1 VARFGSAVGWDGG
14 SAQPSHAQASPAV
27 VVALAGLIGGMPIP
41 LPWDVVL
48 VVLFAALLHAGWNA
62 LVKSSPDKALDTAAL
77 HVMGALIVVPI
88 LAVTGLPPAAAWPFL
103 VGSMLIHV
111 GYYVSLT
118 GAYEHGDLGLTYPL
132 MRGLGPMLVAL
143 SSGLLIGE
151 QLSPAAWAGAGG
163 ICAGVL
169 LLGLSRQA
177 LARPK
182 ALAFALANATAIA
195 MYTVVDGLGVRVAT
209 QAGGN
214 ALQYVATLFL
224 LNGWPFTALVV
235 HRRGSGVAWS
245 YLRRRAPMAALGATA
260 SLAAYGIS
268 LWAMTRAPVAVVAA
282 LRETSVLFAALLGT
296 WLLKEVFTLRRALG
310 TAVIVTGVVAL
321 RVG

>member
-1 VARFGSAVGWDGG
+1 
-14 SAQPSHAQASPAV
+14 
-27 VVALAGLIGGMPIP
+27 MP
-41 LPWDVVL
+41 WEVVL
-48 VVLFAALLHAGWNA
+48 TVLFAALLHAGWNA
-62 LVKSSPDKALDTAAL
+62 MVKSSPDKALDTAAL

-103 VGSMLIHV
+103 VASMLIHV
-111 GYYVSLT
+111 GYYISLT

-151 QLSPAAWAGAGG
+151 QLSTAAWLGAGG

-182 ALAFALANATAIA
+182 ALAFAVANATAIA

-209 QAGGN
+209 RDGGN

-235 HRRGSGVAWS
+235 HRRGAGVAWD
-245 YLRRRAPMAALGATA
+245 YLRRRAPVAAFSATA
-260 SLAAYGIS
+260 SLAAYGIA

-310 TAVIVTGVVAL
+310 TVVILAGVVAL

>member
-1 VARFGSAVGWDGG
+1 
-14 SAQPSHAQASPAV
+14 
-27 VVALAGLIGGMPIP
+27 MPTPP

-103 VGSMLIHV
+103 VASMLIHV

-151 QLSPAAWAGAGG
+151 RLSAAAWMGAGG

-182 ALAFALANATAIA
+182 ALAFAGANATAIA
-195 MYTVVDGLGVRVAT
+195 MYTVVDGLGVRAAT
-209 QAGGN
+209 QAGGH

-235 HRRGSGVAWS
+235 RRRGAGVAMA
-245 YLRRRAPMAALGATA
+245 YLRRRAVVAALGATA
-260 SLAAYGIS
+260 SLAAYGIA

-282 LRETSVLFAALLGT
+282 LRETSVLFAALMGT
-296 WLLKEVFTLRRALG
+296 WLLREVFTLRRALG
-310 TAVIVTGVVAL
+310 TVVILAGVVAL
-321 RVG
+321 RVA

>member
-1 VARFGSAVGWDGG
+1 
-14 SAQPSHAQASPAV
+14 
-27 VVALAGLIGGMPIP
+27 M
-41 LPWDVVL
+41 PWDVVL
-48 VVLFAALLHAGWNA
+48 AVLFAALLHAGWNA
-62 LVKSSPDKALDTAAL
+62 MVKSSPDKALDTAAL
-77 HVMGALIVVPI
+77 HVMGALVVVPI
-88 LAVTGLPPAAAWPFL
+88 LVVTGLPPAAAWPFL
-103 VGSMLIHV
+103 VASMLIHV

-132 MRGLGPMLVAL
+132 MRGLGPVLVAL

-151 QLSPAAWAGAGG
+151 QLSTAAWVGAGG

-182 ALAFALANATAIA
+182 ALAFALANAAAIA
-195 MYTVVDGLGVRVAT
+195 MYTVVDGLGVRTAT
-209 QAGGN
+209 HAGGN

-235 HRRGSGVAWS
+235 HRRGAHASWS
-245 YLRRRAPMAALGATA
+245 YLRRRAPVATLSATA
-260 SLAAYGIS
+260 SLAAYGIA

-310 TAVIVTGVVAL
+310 TVVILAGVVAL